1 MKYQDEDLIKIL
13 SLLKGASDNDSVI
26 NQTATDIREQQFH
39 NFIREIIICLF
50 IYAFLYLIAFFTIKV
65 LRKAKETEEYVIDYE
80 DAVADRVRIWICTFA
95 LATCFGAVLLLPMS
109 IIAAE
114 LIKITPQSIYWKW
127 LNSSLLH
134 GKIDDGFCCNFF
146 YYIFFIKGLWNLIFL
161 FSNLSLFIF
170 LPFAHLFVESI
181 GLPGS
186 KRGIK
191 SRFIETLIIICFI
204 VVMLVGFS
212 YVISAILD
220 TDNAKL
226 QSLLSKINIKL
237 IYFVIHYF

>member
-1 MKYQDEDLIKIL
+1 MKFKEELIKYL
-13 SLLKGASDNDSVI
+13 QAVEAATMASTNLNTHNTDTTSN
-26 NQTATDIREQQFH
+26 NQTIIDLREQQFH
-39 NFIREIIICLF
+39 NLIREILVCIF
-50 IYAFLYLIAFFTIKV
+50 IYGFLYSIAFITIKI
-65 LRKAKETEEYVIDYE
+65 LRKSKETDEYVIDYE

-109 IIAAE
+109 IIASE
-114 LIKITPQSIYWKW
+114 VIKIAPQSIYWKW

-134 GKIDDGFCCNFF
+134 
-146 YYIFFIKGLWNLIFL
+146 GLWNLIFL

-186 KRGIK
+186 KKGIK
-191 SRFIETLIIICFI
+191 SRFIETLILILFI
-204 VVMLVGFS
+204 VIILVGFS

-226 QSLLSKINIKL
+226 HSLL
-237 IYFVIHYF
+237 

>member
-1 MKYQDEDLIKIL
+1 MKFKNDELFKYL
-13 SLLKGASDNDSVI
+13 SAVAAARDPSSETNDVTK
-26 NQTATDIREQQFH
+26 NQTITDIREQQFH
-39 NFIREIIICLF
+39 NLIREILICLF
-50 IYAFLYLIAFFTIKV
+50 IYCFLYLIAFFTIKY
-65 LRKAKETEEYVIDYE
+65 LRKSKETDEYVIDYE
-80 DAVADRVRIWICTFA
+80 DAVADRVRICICTFA

-109 IIAAE
+109 IVASE
-114 LIKITPQSIYWKW
+114 VIKLAPQSIYWKW

-134 GKIDDGFCCNFF
+134 
-146 YYIFFIKGLWNLIFL
+146 GLWNLIFL

-191 SRFIETLIIICFI
+191 SRFIETLIIILFI
-204 VVMLVGFS
+204 VIILVGFS

-226 QSLLSKINIKL
+226 QSLLSK
-237 IYFVIHYF
+237 YFRF